1 MLEYDRIDVP
11 EGIGVNKTNGFLEC
25 TICHYLYLLKVTF
38 SFQSKVCNDWHN
50 LMQKVMS
57 LLDVAIAS
65 VKGNFYRI
73 HFWYMSKEKSINKIK
88 NSDLRENSGSL

>member
-1 MLEYDRIDVP
+1 M
-11 EGIGVNKTNGFLEC
+11 IGLMCLKELVLIKPLAFLSVLFVITC
-25 TICHYLYLLKVTF
+25 TYLLKVTF
-38 SFQSKVCNDWHN
+38 SFQSKACNDWHN
-50 LMQKVMS
+50 LMQKAMS

-88 NSDLRENSGSL
+88 NSDLK

>member
-1 MLEYDRIDVP
+1 
-11 EGIGVNKTNGFLEC
+11 
-25 TICHYLYLLKVTF
+25 
-38 SFQSKVCNDWHN
+38 
-50 LMQKVMS
+50 MS

-88 NSDLRENSGSL
+88 NSDLSENSGSL